1 MDAKLDV
8 KEIVSV
14 IALWFAALVFVGLGV
29 ALMIWP
35 TEILAGVEVRFDTPT
50 AFADIRADY
59 GGCILG
65 LGVFL
70 VWCALQRH
78 LIGAGLLCVGLV
90 FSGYS
95 IARLF
100 SLAVDGQPKRIIFI
114 LLAVELCGAF
124 IAFGVSQWAP
134 QSGSRSAG

>member
-1 MDAKLDV
+1 MDAELSG
-8 KEIVSV
+8 KERLAVV
-14 IALWFAALVFVGLGV
+14 ALWIASLVFVGLGI

-35 TEILAGVEVRFDTPT
+35 TEILAGVEVKFESPT

-59 GGCILG
+59 GGCIFG

-70 VWCALQRH
+70 VWCARQRN
-78 LIGAGLLCVGLV
+78 LIRLGLICVGLV

-100 SLAVDGQPKRIIFI
+100 SLAIDGQPKRIIYI
-114 LLAVELCGAF
+114 LLAVELAGALISF
-124 IAFGVSQWAP
+124 SVAQWAP
-134 QSGSRSAG
+134 SRNQS